1 MRYPIRTLALA
12 STVVAAALLTAGTA
26 AAEPAPQPGT
36 DIFSQLH
43 GITTGFVDF
52 DPACAFGSVSGSA
65 CGQYD

>member
-1 MRYPIRTLALA
+1 MRYPIRALALIA
-12 STVVAAALLTAGTA
+12 GPIAAALLTAGTA
-26 AAEPAPQPGT
+26 AAEPAPQPRN

-43 GITTGFVDF
+43 GITAGFVDF